1 MKRQQDAS
9 SRRPDPTN
17 DRTSSTTP
25 VPDGRHSPV
34 EPPATRGSHH
44 GHRWMMLACC
54 VPMVAIVA
62 VLLATGAAGTSA
74 VVFAAACVGI
84 MTVMMLAMPRDH

>member
-1 MKRQQDAS
+1 M
-9 SRRPDPTN
+9 P
-17 DRTSSTTP
+17 
-25 VPDGRHSPV
+25 
-34 EPPATRGSHH
+34 
-44 GHRWMMLACC
+44 ML
-54 VPMVAIVA
+54 AIVA